1 MKWLPAL
8 ALLVACSKP
17 APPSSTLSTPAGP
30 PAPRDSLVLT
40 LPDSTTVWLL
50 AGRKGVAADSSTCD
64 EWSIQVRKGAD
75 RHLVPLLYTRHAPRL
90 ARGKV
95 LAIQSN
101 HCVDGDVYM
110 IEPATGYP
118 FLQKGAR

>member
-1 MKWLPAL
+1 MRWLPAL
-8 ALLVACSKP
+8 ALIAACSKP
-17 APPSSTLSTPAGP
+17 ASPPPPPAAP
-30 PAPRDSLVLT
+30 PAPWDSLVLT

-50 AGRKGVAADSSTCD
+50 AGRQGIAAGGGTCD
-64 EWSIQVRKGAD
+64 EWSIQVRKGAT

-90 ARGKV
+90 ERGKV

-101 HCVDGDVYM
+101 ACVDGDLYM